1 MRYRIRAVLSAATVA
16 VLSAA
21 GLALAGPAHAV
32 SPDVVISEVYGGGG
46 NGGADLKQ
54 DFIELFNAG
63 AAEVDITGWSVQYA
77 SSTGS
82 SWQVTALTG
91 MIPAGRSYLVG
102 EGFGSGG
109 TVDLPPPDATGSIA
123 MSGASGKVALVT
135 DSTALTCGATQG
147 SCSAVASVRDL
158 VGYGAAPSD
167 SETAPTGTNLTSTT
181 SAARDGIG
189 TDTDDNSA
197 DFATAAPT
205 PVNCGEDCAAPP
217 PIGIEGLFIHD
228 VQGAAHTSPY
238 VDAFVVDVPGIVTA
252 VASNRFWMQDP
263 EPDADPG
270 TSEGIVVFTGSA
282 PTVAVGDSVTVSG
295 TVDEFGFSGQ
305 LTTTELTDPTVT
317 LVGTAVQEIAPTVI
331 GPGGRRPPTVVID
344 DDQLTRFDPQT
355 DGIDFYESLE
365 GMLVQVD
372 DAQVVGP
379 TSGFGELPVVT
390 AGAGIRTS
398 RGGVIIR
405 PNDLNPERIILDDAL
420 IPAGTMPAADVG
432 DVLAGSTVGVE
443 DYSFGNFKLL
453 VTAAPTVNSGSLQRE
468 VTAPRTAQQLA
479 VATMNVENLAAT
491 DDQAKFDRLAAIVA
505 DNLRSPDI
513 LAVEEIQD
521 NDGPTNSTV
530 VDASATYE
538 RFIAAIAAAGGP
550 TYAYRQ
556 IDPADDQDGGQP
568 GGNIRVGF
576 LFRTDTGLRF
586 VDRPG
591 GDATT
596 PVQVTTLFG
605 RAALSI
611 SPGRIAPQD
620 PAWDSSRKPLA
631 GWFLYRGQSLFVV
644 ANHFNSKGGDDALF
658 GSRQPPVRSS
668 EDQRHRQADLV
679 RDFADRLLAA
689 DPNANVVV
697 LGDLNDFQFSE
708 TMRILE
714 STGSLS
720 NLIST
725 LPIAEQYT
733 YVFDGNSQ
741 ALDHTLLS
749 PSLLRPKFGRP
760 GFAYDVV
767 HVNAEFADQASDHD
781 PQVVRLTTGR

>member
-1 MRYRIRAVLSAATVA
+1 MRLRCRTALSTTAA
-16 VLSAA
+16 LSMIVT
-21 GLALAGPAHAV
+21 GLAVASPAQAA
-32 SPDVVISEVYGGGG
+32 SPDIVISEVYGGGG
-46 NGGADLKQ
+46 NAGADLKQ
-54 DFIELFNAG
+54 DFIELYNAG
-63 AAEVDITGWSVQYA
+63 GAEVSVEGWSVQYA
-77 SSTGS
+77 SSAGT
-82 SWQVTALTG
+82 SWSVTELVG
-91 MIPAGRSYLVG
+91 VIPAGRSYLVA
-102 EGFGSGG
+102 EGTAGSVG
-109 TVDLPPPDATGSIA
+109 TALPAPDATGPSS
-123 MSGASGKVALVT
+123 MSQSSGKVALVT
-135 DSTALTCGATQG
+135 DTTQLTCGATVG

-158 VGYGAAPSD
+158 VGYGTATDFEA
-167 SETAPTGTNLTSTT
+167 APTGVTLSSTT
-181 SAARDGIG
+181 SASRDATG
-189 TDTDDNSA
+189 TDTDNNEN
-197 DFATAAPT
+197 DFTEGTPT
-205 PVNCGEDCAAPP
+205 PANCGEDCAAPP
-217 PIGIEGLFIHD
+217 PIGIEDLLIHD
-228 VQGAAHTSPY
+228 IQGAAHTSPY
-238 VDAFVVDVPGIVTA
+238 VDEFVVDVPGIVTV

-263 EPDADPG
+263 APDADPA
-270 TSEGIVVFTGSA
+270 TSEGIVVFTGST

-295 TVDEFGFSGQ
+295 TVAEFGFSGQ
-305 LTTTELTDPTVT
+305 LTTTELTDPTVNP
-317 LVGTAVQEIAPTVI
+317 VGSAGQEIAPTVI

-379 TSGFGELPVVT
+379 TSRFGELPVVT
-390 AGAGIRTS
+390 AGAGIRTD
-398 RGGVIIR
+398 RGGIVIR

-420 IPAGTMPAADVG
+420 IPAGSMPAADVG

-453 VTAAPTVNSGSLQRE
+453 VTAAPTVNPGSLQPE

-479 VATMNVENLAAT
+479 VATMNLENLAAT

-505 DNLRSPDI
+505 NNLRSPDI

-521 NDGPTNSTV
+521 NDGATNSTV
-530 VDASATYE
+530 VDASMTYE

-550 TYAYRQ
+550 TYDYRQ

-596 PVQVTTLFG
+596 PVQVTTVAG
-605 RAALSI
+605 RPALSI

-620 PAWDSSRKPLA
+620 SAWDSSRKPLA
-631 GWFLYRGQSLFVV
+631 GWFLYRGQPLFVV

-679 RDFADRLLAA
+679 RTFADSLLAA
-689 DPNANVVV
+689 DANANVIV

-725 LPIAEQYT
+725 LPVAEQYT

-760 GFAYDVV
+760 GFVYDVV

-781 PQVVRLTTGR
+781 PQVVRLTAGR